1 MYIQDKH
8 LVELKYSVR
17 DKDNGKLLDNNRE
30 DKPFIIL
37 IGGNQIISGLEKA
50 LIGKEVGSKFSVEIQ
65 PKDAYG
71 DRNNSLLQE
80 VPKEQF
86 SGIDLNVG
94 MTLFGQGSN
103 GETIQVVVNDIGEDS
118 VIIDYNHPL
127 AGKTL
132 LFDINVISSREASE
146 SEILELSKSR
156 YGCDNTNNS
165 NCCGGSC
172 SCH

>member
-1 MYIQDKH
+1 MFASLASILSGNNDSGEIIDKN
-8 LVELKYSVR
+8 K
-17 DKDNGKLLDNNRE
+17 DKS
-30 DKPFIIL
+30 FTIL
-37 IGGNQIISGLEKA
+37 IGGNQIISGLEEA
-50 LIGKEVGSKFSVEIQ
+50 LIGKQVGSKFSVEIQ

-86 SGIDLNVG
+86 SGIDLSVG
-94 MTLFGQGSN
+94 MTLFGQGNN

-132 LFDINVISSREASE
+132 LFDVDIISSREASE
-146 SEILELSKSR
+146 VEILELSKN
-156 YGCDNTNNS
+156 GCNS
-165 NCCGGSC
+165 ASHSGCCGGGGSC
-172 SCH
+172 GCH

>member
-1 MYIQDKH
+1 MNSVQNKH
-8 LVELKYSVR
+8 LVALNYSVR
-17 DKDNGKLLDNNRE
+17 DRDSGEMLDKNNDR
-30 DKPFIIL
+30 DKPFMVL
-37 IGGNQIISGLEKA
+37 IGGNQVISGLEEA
-50 LIGKEVGSKFSVEIQ
+50 LIGREVGSKFSVEIE

-94 MTLFGQGSN
+94 MTLFGQGNN

-132 LFDINVISSREASE
+132 LFEVDIISSREASE
-146 SEILELSKSR
+146 SEILELSKHE
-156 YGCDNTNNS
+156 
-165 NCCGGSC
+165 CGSGGR
-172 SCH
+172 